1 MTERPAKRGGQFLA
15 TCFLG
20 DLDLNGWLVLHG
32 YALAYRQY
40 STRYVAEEDEATTLK
55 RGMWAGTFEKPW
67 DWREGERIDCDGE
80 RGGEMNITLL
90 TPDTI
95 TVCQQIPEQ

>member
-1 MTERPAKRGGQFLA
+1 M
-15 TCFLG
+15 
-20 DLDLNGWLVLHG
+20 
-32 YALAYRQY
+32 
-40 STRYVAEEDEATTLK
+40 RYVPEEDEARALQ
-55 RGMWAGTFEKPW
+55 RGMWAGTFVPPG

-80 RGGEMNITLL
+80 RGGMNITLL